1 MQRFEDEEDLEDPIN
16 WFGPL
21 LVDGKLL
28 LVSDTG
34 ILELRD
40 VTNGESLSRQDV
52 EEAAM
57 APIFVNGLMILLTQN
72 GNLVAYR

>member
-1 MQRFEDEEDLEDPIN
+1 
-16 WFGPL
+16 
-21 LVDGKLL
+21 LVNGKLL

-34 ILELRD
+34 LLELRD
-40 VTNGESLSRQDV
+40 VNNGEVLGRQDI

-57 APIFVNGLMILLTQN
+57 APIFVNGLMLLLSQS